1 MFDDMAT
8 SWNKNLVVW
17 EEPLK
22 FLKSPLCFQ
31 CHVDTGRLNAFGRAA
46 PCERMNVE
54 WVGERAAGVLHRE
67 QSSQWSSRSQGL
79 GGEGLALGI

>member
-22 FLKSPLCFQ
+22 FLKSPLCLQ
-31 CHVDTGRLNAFGRAA
+31 CRVYTGRLIFFGRAA
-46 PCERMNVE
+46 HCERMNVE
-54 WVGERAAGVLHRE
+54 WVGERLRGCSIGNRVPNGVPEAKDL
-67 QSSQWSSRSQGL
+67 
-79 GGEGLALGI
+79 EGLALGI